1 MDIKIRNLDPMIVK
15 RINERAAKHG
25 LSREEY
31 LRRILTNMAIIDDVA
46 VVEKKY
52 DAIIQVL
59 MERFEQANDVIAL
72 NTAVIERLL
81 DDSS

>member
-1 MDIKIRNLDPMIVK
+1 MDIKIRNVDPMIVK

-31 LRRILTNMAIIDDVA
+31 LRRLLTKTAVIEDVADLDQKYAAIIR
-46 VVEKKY
+46 
-52 DAIIQVL
+52 VL
-59 MERFEQANDVIAL
+59 VERFEQANDVIAL
-72 NTAVIERLL
+72 NTAVIEKIL

>member
-1 MDIKIRNLDPMIVK
+1 MDIKIRNVDPMIVK

-31 LRRILTNMAIIDDVA
+31 LRRLLTKTAIIDDVA
-46 VVEKKY
+46 SIEQKY
-52 DAIIQVL
+52 DVIINVL
-59 MERFEQANDVIAL
+59 MERFEQANDVIAQ
-72 NTAVIERLL
+72 NTAVIERIL

>member
-1 MDIKIRNLDPMIVK
+1 MDIKIRNVDPMIVK

-31 LRRILTNMAIIDDVA
+31 LRRLLMQTAIIDDVA
-46 VVEKKY
+46 SVENKY
-52 DAIIQVL
+52 DVMIHTLA
-59 MERFEQANDVIAL
+59 ERLEQANDVIAM

>member
-1 MDIKIRNLDPMIVK
+1 MDVKIRNLDPMIVK

-31 LRRILTNMAIIDDVA
+31 LRRVLTKTAIVDDVA
-46 VVEKKY
+46 ELDQKY
-52 DAIIQVL
+52 AAIIQAL

-72 NTAVIERLL
+72 NTAVIEKIL

>member
-1 MDIKIRNLDPMIVK
+1 MDIKIRNVDPMIVK

-31 LRRILTNMAIIDDVA
+31 LRRLLTKTAIIDDVA
-46 VVEKKY
+46 IMEQKY
-52 DAIIQVL
+52 DVIIQAL
-59 MERFEQANDVIAL
+59 TERLEQANDVIAL
-72 NTAVIERLL
+72 NTAVIERVL